1 MDGRYGV
8 FIETND
14 AVMASKGAYERFSSF
29 SLNERGE
36 LLRELRLELCKHA
49 QELAAMEKEET
60 GMGVYEDKLC
70 QIVKAIGNTPGA
82 SYVTQEASTD
92 EEGLLL
98 QESFPFGVSC
108 VIHPVNHPVASLINH
123 TIMLLAAG
131 NSVIHLVPKRAEKV
145 CQCVVEKMNEVVA
158 ELCGIDHL
166 MICMSNNRY
175 EYNLQVMEHPDVA
188 LVVVTGG
195 NDVVNK
201 ALCLKK
207 RVIAAGCANPVVI
220 VDSSADVRNAAKDV
234 AEAVVFDNNLLC
246 TSEKC
251 AVVLS
256 DVYDEW
262 KQRLKEQNAYFLTGE
277 EIKKLEKAV
286 FGIDMQVCREM
297 IGQSAGTILVKAGI
311 LPTYEETIRLI
322 AFEAEATS
330 PFVMN
335 EVAAPILPIVE
346 ACNFNE
352 AMILAKFIEQ
362 GYGHTAGI
370 FSKNIDHLSEASREL
385 QTSVFVKNGSTLYG
399 AGLKGNAPVTFT
411 IANVTGEGA
420 VSPKHFVKNRKCI
433 LKGSF
438 ERR

>member
-8 FIETND
+8 FTETND
-14 AVMASKGAYERFSSF
+14 AVMASKGAYERFSTF

-36 LLRELRLELCKHA
+36 LIKELRLELCRHA

-70 QIVKAIGNTPGA
+70 QILKAVGNTPGA

-108 VIHPVNHPVASLINH
+108 VIHPANHPVASIINH

-131 NSVIHLVPKRAEKV
+131 NSVIHLIPKRAEKV
-145 CQCVVEKMNEVVA
+145 CQCVIEKMNETVA

-166 MICMSNNRY
+166 IICMANNRY
-175 EYNLQVMEHPDVA
+175 EYNLQVMEHPDVS

-201 ALCLKK
+201 ALCVKK
-207 RVIAAGCANPVVI
+207 RVIASGCANPVVI
-220 VDSSADVRNAAKDV
+220 IDSSADIRNAAKDV
-234 AEAVVFDNNLLC
+234 AEAVAFDNNLLC

-251 AVVLS
+251 AVVLA
-256 DVYDEW
+256 DVSEEW
-262 KQRLKEQNAYFLTGE
+262 KQRLKEQKAYFLTE
-277 EIKKLEKAV
+277 EEAEKLEKTV
-286 FGIDMQVCREM
+286 FGIDMQVCRGI
-297 IGQSAGTILVKAGI
+297 IGQSAAAILVKAGI
-311 LPTYEETIRLI
+311 LPSYDESIRLI

-346 ACNFNE
+346 ACNFKE

-385 QTSVFVKNGSTLYG
+385 QTAVFVKNGSTLYG
-399 AGLKGNAPVTFT
+399 AGIKGNAPVTFT
-411 IANVTGEGA
+411 IANITGEGA
-420 VSPKHFVKNRKCI
+420 VSPKHFVRNRKCI